1 MEEINYLWSEV
12 EVIYGVFFLFLKNI
26 PDAKL
31 CHSINSPS
39 SCETCLHSSPSPLLG
54 VAGPS
59 SCGYKTSAL
68 VPEQEIMKGKDLR
81 SFTLEEC
88 CNLLTSLG
96 LGHLKHVFE
105 TNQMDGPLLF
115 ALTHPQLGAVML
127 DSMGLSSSDQYLLV
141 SGIKEYV
148 KM

>member
-1 MEEINYLWSEV
+1 M
-12 EVIYGVFFLFLKNI
+12 VFFSFYLKNI

-141 SGIKEYV
+141 SGIKDYV